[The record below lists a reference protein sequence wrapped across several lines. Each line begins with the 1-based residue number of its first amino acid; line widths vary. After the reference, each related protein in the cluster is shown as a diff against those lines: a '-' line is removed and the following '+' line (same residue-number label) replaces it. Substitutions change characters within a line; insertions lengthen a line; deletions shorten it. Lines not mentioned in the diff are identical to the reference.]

1 MYNSYFGFLES
12 PFENTLDQK
21 FLFLSDDHREVLAA
35 LLYFIKEEKGF
46 AIFCGDVGTGKTM
59 LINAFLDKMP
69 KSVQPIIISNP
80 RVLFAELLHYLAKTL
95 QVKATDKTTLELADE
110 VKQAL
115 MAARQSGIVH
125 LLIVD
130 EAHLLSDDSLED
142 IRLLSN
148 LETQEQKLLQIL
160 LVGQYELSFKL
171 DRPEMRQLRQRINIS
186 RFLSPLDAVETIHYL
201 NHRLAKVGADFD
213 SCFEPHCRRLIF
225 KMTDGVPRRINQ
237 LCDSALLICLNEG
250 LKKVNRRILKKAE
263 DALLTDRLLTPKSS
277 QRKAAPANRK
287 RRKILLPA
295 VGGLAL
301 LLAGGFLAQNGLWGK
316 KLPFLPGPQPTAGA
330 RAPGQAKA
338 DSGKV
343 SPESGSGPADSGI
356 SAKNVPAGTIPDAHA
371 EKSTAESSVS
381 AKIRGYAP
389 QIPPAVAAGPE
400 TAATPI
406 FLAPGYLPTASPGPD
421 KLAFFVPTAA
431 QTVVAKG
438 DNLEKVATRWY
449 PGNVDLGMEAIV
461 LANLK
466 NSKRNLFRPGQRLL
480 LPKLNSARR
489 IIQLR
494 DLLFYTPYGS
504 YRSFDMARQTMVRLH
519 QKQVRYLVVNSNGS
533 DGAINRRIFLGG
545 YEQAGDLEW
554 ALKLLEPTPGS
565 QAAMAGPA
573 AGKAGK
579 NPQPR

>member
-316 KLPFLPGPQPTAGA
+316 KLPFLPGPQPTAVA

-343 SPESGSGPADSGI
+343 SPEPGSGPADSGI

-494 DLLFYTPYGS
+494 DLLFYAPYVN
-504 YRSFDMARQTMVRLH
+504 YRSFDMVQQTMARLH
-519 QKQVRYLVVNSNGS
+519 QKKVRYVVVNSTGS
-533 DGAINRRIFLGG
+533 DGAITRRIFLGG
-545 YEQAGDLEW
+545 YELAGDLEW

-565 QAAMAGPA
+565 REA
-573 AGKAGK
+573 KAGRPWAK
-579 NPQPR
+579 P